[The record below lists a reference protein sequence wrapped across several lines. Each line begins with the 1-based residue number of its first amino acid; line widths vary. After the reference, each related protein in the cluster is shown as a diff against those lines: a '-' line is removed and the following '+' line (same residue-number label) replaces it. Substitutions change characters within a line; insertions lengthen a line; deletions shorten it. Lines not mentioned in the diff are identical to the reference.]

1 LYVRWVV
8 VPLLLGLLALLAT
21 VWVVEYNRA
30 SRTPKPCIDL
40 YQGQLREWFG
50 EGAGVLIERC
60 ARLNA
65 LLEPD
70 GRASLPGPV

>member
-1 LYVRWVV
+1 M
-8 VPLLLGLLALLAT
+8 
-21 VWVVEYNRA
+21 
-30 SRTPKPCIDL
+30 
-40 YQGQLREWFG
+40 REWFG
-50 EGAGVLIERC
+50 EAAGALIERC

>member
-1 LYVRWVV
+1 M
-8 VPLLLGLLALLAT
+8 
-21 VWVVEYNRA
+21 
-30 SRTPKPCIDL
+30 
-40 YQGQLREWFG
+40 REWFG